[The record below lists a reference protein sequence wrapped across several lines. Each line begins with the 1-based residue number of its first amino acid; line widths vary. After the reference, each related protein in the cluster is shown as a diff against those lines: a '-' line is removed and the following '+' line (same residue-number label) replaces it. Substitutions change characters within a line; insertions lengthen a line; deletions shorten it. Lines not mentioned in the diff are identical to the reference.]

1 MEIIILSLI
10 IILIIIIIFLQNKD
24 SFLNKTDY
32 ITRQLKESISARLN
46 IHKMRII
53 NLYYEGDIY
62 DGYINVSFDLLPGN
76 DNINEISNKKVLEKI
91 NELIKDDIFYVRVNE
106 KNLKIKSFNKE
117 KEDDLIS
124 KEESSMQN
132 SLNKE
137 LLTDTEEKNPNK
149 LLIEAKDILKDK
161 IRGMPFNHNLER
173 YYKIDHDKQVLIEP
187 PELIIE
193 EEENILDE
201 ENQINV

>member
-1 MEIIILSLI
+1 MEKIILSFI

-24 SFLNKTDY
+24 SFLNKDDY
-32 ITRQLKESISARLN
+32 VTRQLKESISARLN

-53 NLYYEGDIY
+53 NLYYEGDIN

-91 NELIKDDIFYVRVNE
+91 NELIKEDSFYVRVNE
-106 KNLKIKSFNKE
+106 INLKIKSFNKE
-117 KEDDLIS
+117 KEDNLIS
-124 KEESSMQN
+124 QEESLMQN

-137 LLTDTEEKNPNK
+137 LLTDTEEKDPNK
-149 LLIEAKDILKDK
+149 LLKDTKDILKDK

-173 YYKIDHDKQVLIEP
+173 YYKIDYDKQVLIEP
-187 PELIIE
+187 SELIIE
-193 EEENILDE
+193 EENIIYE
-201 ENQINV
+201 

>member
-193 EEENILDE
+193 EENILDE
-201 ENQINV
+201 EN

>member
-1 MEIIILSLI
+1 MEIIILSFI

-24 SFLNKTDY
+24 SFLNKDDY
-32 ITRQLKESISARLN
+32 VTRQLKESISAKLN

-53 NLYYEGDIY
+53 NLYYEGDIN

-91 NELIKDDIFYVRVNE
+91 NELIKEDSFYVRVNE
-106 KNLKIKSFNKE
+106 INLKIKSFNKE
-117 KEDDLIS
+117 KEDNLIS
-124 KEESSMQN
+124 QEESLMQN

-137 LLTDTEEKNPNK
+137 LLTDTEEKDPNK
-149 LLIEAKDILKDK
+149 LLKDTKDILKDK

-173 YYKIDHDKQVLIEP
+173 YYKIDYDKQVLIEP
-187 PELIIE
+187 SELIIE
-193 EEENILDE
+193 EENIIYE
-201 ENQINV
+201 

>member
-1 MEIIILSLI
+1 MEIIILSFI

-24 SFLNKTDY
+24 SFLNKDDY
-32 ITRQLKESISARLN
+32 VTRQLKESISARLN

-53 NLYYEGDIY
+53 NLYYEGDIN

-91 NELIKDDIFYVRVNE
+91 NELIKEDSFYVRVNE
-106 KNLKIKSFNKE
+106 INLKIKSFNKE
-117 KEDDLIS
+117 KEDNLIS
-124 KEESSMQN
+124 QEESLMQN

-137 LLTDTEEKNPNK
+137 LLTDTEEKDPNK
-149 LLIEAKDILKDK
+149 LLKDTKDILKDK

-173 YYKIDHDKQVLIEP
+173 YYKIDYDKQVLIEP
-187 PELIIE
+187 SELIIE
-193 EEENILDE
+193 EENIIYE
-201 ENQINV
+201 

>member
-1 MEIIILSLI
+1 MEIIILSFI

-24 SFLNKTDY
+24 SFLNKDDY
-32 ITRQLKESISARLN
+32 VTRQLKESISARLN

-53 NLYYEGDIY
+53 NLYYEGDIN

-91 NELIKDDIFYVRVNE
+91 NELIKEDSFYVRVNE
-106 KNLKIKSFNKE
+106 INLKIKSFNKE
-117 KEDDLIS
+117 KEDNLIS
-124 KEESSMQN
+124 KEESLMQN

-137 LLTDTEEKNPNK
+137 LLTDTEEKDPNK
-149 LLIEAKDILKDK
+149 LLKDVKDILKDK

-173 YYKIDHDKQVLIEP
+173 YYKIDYDKQVLIEP
-187 PELIIE
+187 SELIIE
-193 EEENILDE
+193 EENIIYE
-201 ENQINV
+201 ENQMSN